1 MKYIREFAVNS
12 DMLASNLDEEKGGA
26 CVFSLQGIFL
36 NKFQIL
42 LGKNNCIECN
52 NIYYCI
58 YLIVKKDKANV
69 FIGYLAGIN
78 MMHYRT

>member
-1 MKYIREFAVNS
+1 
-12 DMLASNLDEEKGGA
+12 MLASNLGEEGGA
-26 CVFSLQGIFL
+26 CVVSYQDIFS
-36 NKFQIL
+36 NKFQVL

-58 YLIVKKDKANV
+58 YLIVKEDKANAV
-69 FIGYLAGIN
+69 IGYLERIN